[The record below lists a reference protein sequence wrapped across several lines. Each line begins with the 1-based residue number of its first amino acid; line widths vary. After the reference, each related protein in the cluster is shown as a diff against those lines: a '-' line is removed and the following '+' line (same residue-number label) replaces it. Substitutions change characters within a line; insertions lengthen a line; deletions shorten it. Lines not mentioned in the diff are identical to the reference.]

1 MKTVLIADDSR
12 FMRNWL
18 KKLLSE
24 KNYFVIAE
32 AENGVQAIEKYK
44 LFLPDILIMDITMP
58 LLNGIEA
65 LKEMIKFDSNAKV
78 VMCSSLGQQQ
88 IIIEATK
95 IGAKDF
101 IVKPYFDNLI
111 HILDK
116 ICHCSIR

>member
-1 MKTVLIADDSR
+1 MKTVLIADDSS

-18 KKLLSE
+18 KQLLDD

-44 LFLPDILIMDITMP
+44 VFRPDILLLDITMP

-65 LKEMIKFDSNAKV
+65 LRELVKFDSKANII
-78 VMCSSLGQQQ
+78 MCSSLGQQPFV
-88 IIIEATK
+88 IEATK

-101 IVKPYFDNLI
+101 IVKPHFDKLN

-116 ICHCSIR
+116 IS

>member
-1 MKTVLIADDSR
+1 MKTVLIADDSS

-18 KKLLSE
+18 KELLDD

-32 AENGVQAIEKYK
+32 AENGVQAVEKYK
-44 LFLPDILIMDITMP
+44 VFLPDILILDITMP

-65 LKEMIKFDSNAKV
+65 LKQLVRFDSKANI
-78 VMCSSLGQQQ
+78 VMCSSLGQQPF
-88 IIIEATK
+88 IIEATK

-101 IVKPYFDNLI
+101 IVKPHFKNLN

-116 ICHCSIR
+116 IS